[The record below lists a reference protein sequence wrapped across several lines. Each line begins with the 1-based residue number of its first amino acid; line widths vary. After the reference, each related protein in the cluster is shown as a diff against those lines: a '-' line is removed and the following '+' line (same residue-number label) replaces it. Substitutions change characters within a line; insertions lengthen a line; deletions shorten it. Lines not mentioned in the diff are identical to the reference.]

1 MKSKSSSG
9 CGKKSFHNDGKP
21 CGTCYAFFRMMWFP
35 SSVIS
40 RARHNLGLD
49 FACEKMM
56 CVYIANDRHHK
67 SGYSNFVAHFVP
79 PIVSCA
85 ASRQLFCQLSAS
97 LRAVLPL
104 LLSQREKLLIAIR
117 K

>member
-49 FACEKMM
+49 FARVNMM
-56 CVYIANDRHHK
+56 CVHIANDCYVGPILQFCCSIVR
-67 SGYSNFVAHFVP
+67 
-79 PIVSCA
+79 PIVNCGA
-85 ASRQLFCQLSAS
+85 NRQMFLKLSIQGISAS
-97 LRAVLPL
+97 SSLPE
-104 LLSQREKLLIAIR
+104 RKAIYYHS
-117 K
+117 